1 MRILSTWVAA
11 RRKLSRMDLLERAS
25 AGELVNQ
32 IVCVVEAEGPIHQEV
47 MLERLKELKGVDRGG
62 STSLDTISRWY
73 RGDSYSAL
81 NAIQRKLEAAT
92 ARLAGAILHMVVLL
106 ARKCTQTGAGSPAAR
121 QGPPSA
127 KSPRCRVD
135 SAN

>member
-1 MRILSTWVAA
+1 
-11 RRKLSRMDLLERAS
+11 MDLLERAS

-73 RGDSYSAL
+73 RGESYSAL

-92 ARLAGAILHMVVLL
+92 ARLAGANLPRGGAVAPKMTH
-106 ARKCTQTGAGSPAAR
+106 TGARLSAAAP
-121 QGPPSA
+121 GPP
-127 KSPRCRVD
+127 
-135 SAN
+135 